1 MFNFQGDMYWIM
13 GHEWSWM
20 SSSSISSPRTL
31 SVAAWI
37 TGYWEKGGTKRA
49 EMSHRNVSCNRMYLT
64 SWQMMVNIGNDGKCA
79 AVSARAYHLYIAI
92 GISIYCWLSPHLQL
106 IQIGSLT
113 NSKIKEHLLLS
124 LHEVATSWEFHINA
138 HTIYIIIIYIYISI
152 YFDHI

>member
-1 MFNFQGDMYWIM
+1 MVGFSLPCLISRGTCIGSWGMSD
-13 GHEWSWM
+13 HECHHPQYPHPGPWVLRPEWQV
-20 SSSSISSPRTL
+20 T
-31 SVAAWI
+31 
-37 TGYWEKGGTKRA
+37 EKKGGTKRA

-138 HTIYIIIIYIYISI
+138 HTIYI
-152 YFDHI
+152 